1 VYYTN
6 WVDRM
11 WEEKT
16 FQGFT
21 PECEPIPERLIAPS
35 GLWINTDDPLA
46 QLLGWAIEEGWEN
59 ECQDGDSDEE
69 RPLCKDCEIE
79 TKKYCDVCG
88 GYGDSDEDW

>member
-1 VYYTN
+1 MSNQMNQNHIALMNEIESLSKRYLAVCRLTQYPSVYYTN

-16 FQGFT
+16 FQGLT

-46 QLLGWAIEEGWEN
+46 QLLGWAIEEGWES
-59 ECQDGDSDEE
+59 ECQA
-69 RPLCKDCEIE
+69 
-79 TKKYCDVCG
+79 
-88 GYGDSDEDW
+88 